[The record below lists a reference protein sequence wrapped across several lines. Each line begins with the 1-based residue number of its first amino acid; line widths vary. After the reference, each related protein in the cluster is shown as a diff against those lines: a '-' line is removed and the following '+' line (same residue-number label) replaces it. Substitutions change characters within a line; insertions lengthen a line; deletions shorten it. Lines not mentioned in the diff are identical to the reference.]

1 MAKPKVIR
9 NESAHG
15 VRVRDGS
22 SVAESHSHE
31 TREQPPEAPA
41 APAAKTASAV
51 VKQRA
56 ERRVAPPDD
65 NDAVVR
71 PKTKLRRAPPQV
83 PIEEP
88 VLLPT
93 PVPPPAPVAR
103 PVMPQPVYRPLRTSQ
118 PVASPVQPAPS
129 AEAAWEPGNAIV
141 HRISSLKN
149 RNAKL
154 YDLIQRLRQP
164 KGPEGR

>member
-9 NESAHG
+9 NDSAHG

-22 SVAESHSHE
+22 GVAESHNHE
-31 TREQPPEAPA
+31 ARERPPETPA
-41 APAAKTASAV
+41 TPPAKTASVA

-56 ERRVAPPDD
+56 ERRTAPPDES
-65 NDAVVR
+65 DAVVR
-71 PKTKLRRAPPQV
+71 PKTRLRRAPPQV

-93 PVPPPAPVAR
+93 PPVAAPGLVTR
-103 PVMPQPVYRPLRTSQ
+103 HALPQPAVRPLRST
-118 PVASPVQPAPS
+118 QPAPAPAS
-129 AEAAWEPGNAIV
+129 PLVEAAWEPGNAIV

>member
-1 MAKPKVIR
+1 MAKPKVLR

-22 SVAESHSHE
+22 GVAESHSHE
-31 TREQPPEAPA
+31 TREQAPEAPA
-41 APAAKTASAV
+41 APPVKTASVV

-56 ERRVAPPDD
+56 ERRVAPPDESD
-65 NDAVVR
+65 TVVR

-88 VLLPT
+88 VLLPAPVAVPEPVPVARPVLPQPAYRPLRSAT
-93 PVPPPAPVAR
+93 PVPPP
-103 PVMPQPVYRPLRTSQ
+103 
-118 PVASPVQPAPS
+118 PS
-129 AEAAWEPGNAIV
+129 AEAAWEPGSAIV

-154 YDLIQRLRQP
+154 YETIQRLRQP